1 MVNWEEQLNP
11 NGIYYILLTDNTGK
25 RYQKQFWLRKIIGP
39 NAETT
44 DFAAKRGTFYEKA
57 PEDKQPN
64 NNSIIGL
71 VSLEKSDN
79 VVYSLDVQMNDVMSL
94 SCKEVKLLLAVSTD
108 VERRNAALSGKE
120 FMRACQA
127 DLGDVVLVKPE
138 FRDTEQDMKYG
149 IIKDI
154 GPLKKA
160 SGVYFY
166 VTFKVGSV
174 ISFAL
179 KNY

>member
-1 MVNWEEQLNP
+1 MVNWEGQLNAKAT
-11 NGIYYILLTDNTGK
+11 YYILLTDNTGK

-39 NAETT
+39 NAEAA
-44 DFAAKRGTFYEKA
+44 DFAAKRGTLYEKA

-79 VVYSLDVQMNDVMSL
+79 EVYSLDVQMTDVMTL
-94 SCKEVKLLLAVSTD
+94 NCKEVKLLLAVSTD
-108 VERRNAALSGKE
+108 SERYIAASSGKQ
-120 FMRACQA
+120 FRRACQA
-127 DLGDVVLVKPE
+127 DLGDVLLVKPE
-138 FRDTEQDMKYG
+138 FRDMEQDMKYG

-154 GPLKKA
+154 GPLKNA

-174 ISFAL
+174 ISFAS